1 MKFAIRKVVLW
12 PKKRP
17 LQPRVIDF
25 EPGVVNVITGA
36 SQTGKSA
43 LIPIVDYCLGAG
55 KCAIPVGT
63 IREVV
68 EWFGVLIETAQG
80 QLLLARREPG
90 SQQATDE
97 MYMSEGVAI
106 AVPPRIL
113 ESNANR
119 TFVKHYLDELAGLT
133 SLDLIAG
140 ANSAYKG
147 RPGFRD
153 LAAFMFQPQN
163 IVANPDVLFFKAD
176 TTEHKEKLKNVL
188 PYALGVT
195 TSDVLAKRYELDE
208 LRREHRSAV
217 RELGNLRDGAQQ
229 WITQLRINLSRAR
242 ELGLLP
248 PESSIELPEQQA
260 ITLLRSVV
268 NRQDTADDSKARTT
282 PRPSVLTL
290 AEEIVSLRHME
301 QEQSISLS
309 QLRKRWIEMS
319 KLREAAAAYS
329 RALQVEEE
337 RLGISRW
344 LFERS
349 SPENQPC
356 PICGNHLD
364 AAHNHLAELVS
375 GLEEVEQGSA
385 SFRALPPSFDKE
397 WAQVRAQ
404 IRDVTNLLTA
414 TQTRIAALQESSEQE
429 RRKRYTELSASR
441 FVGSLEAGLIQY
453 DRFVTDDSLKIKIE
467 ELSTRIAELAAEV
480 DENALREKLKRVLL
494 QVSVLNSQ
502 LLPRFD
508 VEDPQDVASLS
519 ITELTL
525 KISRAD
531 RTDYLFEVGS
541 GSNWLGYH
549 LSLMLALHQYFLS
562 LASSAVP
569 AFLMIDQPSQVYF
582 PKKLAGRKTKNELDP
597 KLNDDDAKRVRQLF
611 VELARVTLA
620 ENKEKRE
627 FQLIVVD
634 HAGKTVWGDIPGVHL
649 VEEWR
654 GTKKLVPI
662 DWLDQPRSI

>member
-1 MKFAIRKVVLW
+1 MKFVIRKVILW
-12 PKKRP
+12 PKKRA
-17 LQPRVIDF
+17 LQPRIIDF

-90 SQQATDE
+90 SQQASDE
-97 MYMSEGVAI
+97 MYMSEGVAVT
-106 AVPPRIL
+106 VPQRIL

-260 ITLLRSVV
+260 IALLRTVV
-268 NRQDTADDSKARTT
+268 NKQDTADHPRTGAI
-282 PRPSVLTL
+282 PGPSVLTL

-309 QLRKRWIEMS
+309 P
-319 KLREAAAAYS
+319 YF
-329 RALQVEEE
+329 
-337 RLGISRW
+337 
-344 LFERS
+344 LFE
-349 SPENQPC
+349 
-356 PICGNHLD
+356 L
-364 AAHNHLAELVS
+364 
-375 GLEEVEQGSA
+375 
-385 SFRALPPSFDKE
+385 
-397 WAQVRAQ
+397 
-404 IRDVTNLLTA
+404 
-414 TQTRIAALQESSEQE
+414 
-429 RRKRYTELSASR
+429 
-441 FVGSLEAGLIQY
+441 
-453 DRFVTDDSLKIKIE
+453 
-467 ELSTRIAELAAEV
+467 
-480 DENALREKLKRVLL
+480 
-494 QVSVLNSQ
+494 
-502 LLPRFD
+502 
-508 VEDPQDVASLS
+508 
-519 ITELTL
+519 
-525 KISRAD
+525 
-531 RTDYLFEVGS
+531 
-541 GSNWLGYH
+541 
-549 LSLMLALHQYFLS
+549 
-562 LASSAVP
+562 
-569 AFLMIDQPSQVYF
+569 
-582 PKKLAGRKTKNELDP
+582 
-597 KLNDDDAKRVRQLF
+597 
-611 VELARVTLA
+611 
-620 ENKEKRE
+620 
-627 FQLIVVD
+627 
-634 HAGKTVWGDIPGVHL
+634 
-649 VEEWR
+649 
-654 GTKKLVPI
+654 
-662 DWLDQPRSI
+662 